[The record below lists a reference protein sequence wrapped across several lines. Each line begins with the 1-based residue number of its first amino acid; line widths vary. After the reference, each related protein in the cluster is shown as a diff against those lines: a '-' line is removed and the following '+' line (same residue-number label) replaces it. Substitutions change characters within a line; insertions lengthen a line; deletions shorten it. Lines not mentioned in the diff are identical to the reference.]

1 MLDAVANSTN
11 KEWLTLCKK
20 QAESQQITQ
29 LTRICMYHCDE
40 NSIDK
45 EDEGRSP
52 SSGWKTLPS
61 AS

>member
-1 MLDAVANSTN
+1 MLWQIAQTRNGSPSA
-11 KEWLTLCKK
+11 KK

-40 NSIDK
+40 NSMDK